1 MAKLFRNVKLQD
13 RFNTEVFTF
22 QLPAKLIKDNAQ
34 TAFSKDFIYGYQK
47 WTATFVKS
55 ERHLGAFLRL
65 RTATPYVVC
74 RVDYAF
80 TRSTRNIL
88 PRMRLL

>member
-47 WTATFVKS
+47 CQ
-55 ERHLGAFLRL
+55 E
-65 RTATPYVVC
+65 
-74 RVDYAF
+74 
-80 TRSTRNIL
+80 
-88 PRMRLL
+88 